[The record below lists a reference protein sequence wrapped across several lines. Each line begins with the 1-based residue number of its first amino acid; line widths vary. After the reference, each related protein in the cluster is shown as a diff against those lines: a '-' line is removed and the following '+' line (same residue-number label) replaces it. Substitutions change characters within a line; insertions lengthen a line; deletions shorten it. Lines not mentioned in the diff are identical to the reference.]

1 MAIIALR
8 AWYLE
13 SYEPLRELERRPH
26 DLRLSKNSLL
36 KSALRADFL
45 DDLETVKQSAWF
57 ARYLDGETVE
67 FYIEGSGGY
76 AIANIDLNSQEI
88 YFTKRDVAAQL
99 EPTIFLALQSDLPIS
114 TLGELLWQDDPKLK
128 NLQESSLALRQELTE
143 LLEELNTRS
152 RIPLTITE
160 LLPGTNTPLRP
171 NAVLLRQIRRSL
183 LFIADGTAID
193 LGTDDHRAVLSPA
206 IGLTLGYALGVKK
219 PEQILV
225 MQQRGRLS
233 SVMSDKNSSP
243 LVEAF
248 PFDLPSHQHRDWH
261 DRPALRSQLQTV
273 LIGNLRRLRLWPE
286 G

>member
-45 DDLETVKQSAWF
+45 DDLETVKRSAWF

-99 EPTIFLALQSDLPIS
+99 EPTIFLALQSDFA
-114 TLGELLWQDDPKLK
+114 
-128 NLQESSLALRQELTE
+128 ESSLVLRQEVTE
-143 LLEELNTRS
+143 LLEEFNTRS
-152 RIPLTITE
+152 RVPLSLVE
-160 LLPGTNTPLRP
+160 SLPGTDAPLRP

-183 LFIADGTAID
+183 LFIADGTAIA
-193 LGTDDHRAVLSPA
+193 LGADDRALLNPA
-206 IGLTLGYALGVKK
+206 ICLALGYALGVKK
-219 PEQILV
+219 PEQVLL
-225 MQQRGRLS
+225 MQQGQSALEGR
-233 SVMSDKNSSP
+233 
-243 LVEAF
+243 F
-248 PFDLPSHQHRDWH
+248 PFDLPRHQHGIWRD
-261 DRPALRSQLQTV
+261 RAALRSQLQTV

>member
-45 DDLETVKQSAWF
+45 DDLATVKQSAWF

-99 EPTIFLALQSDLPIS
+99 DPTIFLALQADFP
-114 TLGELLWQDDPKLK
+114 
-128 NLQESSLALRQELTE
+128 ESSLALRQAVTE
-143 LLEELNTRS
+143 LLEEINSRS
-152 RIPLTITE
+152 RIPLSITE
-160 LLPGTNTPLRP
+160 LLPETGASLRP

-183 LFIADGTAID
+183 LFIADGTAIAVGAAD
-193 LGTDDHRAVLSPA
+193 RALLSPA

-225 MQQRGRLS
+225 MQQGR
-233 SVMSDKNSSP
+233 SDLGGS
-243 LVEAF
+243 F
-248 PFDLPSHQHRDWH
+248 PFDLPRHQHGIWRDH
-261 DRPALRSQLQTV
+261 PALRSQLQTT
-273 LIGNLRRLRLWPE
+273 LMGNLRRLRLWPE
-286 G
+286 S

>member
-88 YFTKRDVAAQL
+88 YFTKRDVSAQL

-114 TLGELLWQDDPKLK
+114 TLGELLLKDDPKSK

-160 LLPGTNTPLRP
+160 LLPETNAPLRP

-225 MQQRGRLS
+225 IQQQGRLS
-233 SVMSDKNSSP
+233 TIESYENVI
-243 LVEAF
+243 VEAF
-248 PFDLPSHQHRDWH
+248 PFDLPSHQHRYWH
-261 DRPALRSQLQTV
+261 NLPELRSKLQTV
-273 LIGNLRRLRLWPE
+273 LIENLRRFRLWPE

>member
-99 EPTIFLALQSDLPIS
+99 EPTIFLALQSEFP
-114 TLGELLWQDDPKLK
+114 
-128 NLQESSLALRQELTE
+128 ESSVALRQEITE

-152 RIPLTITE
+152 RIPLTLTE
-160 LLPGTNTPLRP
+160 SLPGANAPLRP

-183 LFIADGTAID
+183 LFIADGTAIA
-193 LGTDDHRAVLSPA
+193 LGADDRALVSPA

-225 MQQRGRLS
+225 MEQGR
-233 SVMSDKNSSP
+233 SD
-243 LVEAF
+243 LVGSF
-248 PFDLPSHQHRDWH
+248 PFDLPRHQHGQWH
-261 DRPALRSQLQTV
+261 DRSALRSQLQSTIV
-273 LIGNLRRLRLWPE
+273 GNLRRLRLWPE